1 MRTVLAFI
9 SLVFISA
16 SASPAFSADSEN
28 EELQSLVDQ
37 LQDISVK
44 ARKERAADRWLL
56 NALED
61 LVERYN
67 WPWRNELLAEDFS
80 DGDYTQDPAWQVL
93 SGQFWVDGR
102 LGLRSRSQAE
112 ADTPR
117 EEKQQKEEKQDIRSA
132 MLGALLNQAFR
143 SDRQREET
151 KPEPE
156 PVQPRRNE
164 PAEIQ
169 LPLKIPSAFAVQVE
183 FSVHNAPNENGQIE
197 FSIYQGRESSS
208 GYRLVLYTGRQTSM
222 ELLSR
227 RSGRTSVIDSVDF
240 DDISDGRS
248 HSLEWRRD
256 ANGQVEI
263 LLDEKQL
270 MRTRDNSF
278 RYPFKQLSIVN
289 RSGDFAVGNIAL
301 HGGKE

>member
-1 MRTVLAFI
+1 MRTVLAFA
-9 SLVFISA
+9 SLLFITA
-16 SASPAFSADSEN
+16 NASPAFSADSEN

-37 LQDISVK
+37 LQEISTK

-61 LVERYN
+61 LVDRYN
-67 WPWRNELLAEDFS
+67 WPWRNELLTEDFS
-80 DGDYTQDPAWQVL
+80 DGDYTQDPAWKVL

-102 LGLRSRSQAE
+102 LGLRSRSQAD

-117 EEKQQKEEKQDIRSA
+117 QETQQKEEKQDLRGA
-132 MLGALLNQAFR
+132 VLGALLNQAFR
-143 SDRQREET
+143 SDRRREET
-151 KPEPE
+151 KPEP
-156 PVQPRRNE
+156 VKPRRNE

-169 LPLKIPSAFAVQVE
+169 LPLKIPSAFAVQIE

-197 FSIYQGRESSS
+197 FSIYQGSESSS
-208 GYRLVLYTGRQTSM
+208 GYRLALYTGQRSSL

-227 RSGRTSVIDSVDF
+227 RSGRTSVIDSVDL
-240 DDISDGRS
+240 DDISDGSS

-256 ANGQVEI
+256 ANGQIEV
-263 LLDEKQL
+263 LLDETQL
-270 MRTRDNSF
+270 MRTRDSSF

-289 RSGDFAVGNIAL
+289 RGGDFAVGSIAL
-301 HGGKE
+301 HGGK